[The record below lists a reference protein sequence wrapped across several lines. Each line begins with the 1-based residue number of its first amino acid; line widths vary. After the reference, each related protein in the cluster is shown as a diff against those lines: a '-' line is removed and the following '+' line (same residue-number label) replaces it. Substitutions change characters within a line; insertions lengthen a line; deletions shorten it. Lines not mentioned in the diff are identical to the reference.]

1 MRAAILIGSI
11 DDYGANRV
19 LLQDIEAF
27 AALGIKSCVIAP
39 ADAILSES
47 QMERIRSLG
56 AEVEISPL
64 HVFRRVDLRRSIGL
78 PITLPDGARHA
89 DIVIAY
95 TLAVA
100 GYLPLAR
107 MRGALTILSAHESI
121 EGLPGRALGMLATQA
136 DLTTVN
142 SLATAHGLKRMGVR
156 TDQMTLMYPSLPEPG
171 DDHPE
176 TDTSKLSILVA
187 ARINGAKGQGDA
199 IAAVREAR
207 ALGVPAELTLA
218 GGPFPGQEGWLL
230 RVQEE
235 VAAGSGVRYAGDLPD
250 IQGLMAETNL
260 LLISSRRP
268 EPFGLVAL
276 EAWCAGRRAIAPAEG
291 GALEAMWLVDGVTFE
306 PRSPTSLALQLV
318 RIWEKR
324 ELLSAPDRHSPA
336 ADLCTPDRRRQ
347 TWADL
352 LAGRLRAK
360 PKAPLVAGS

>member
-19 LLQDIEAF
+19 LLQDIEAL
-27 AALGIKSCVIAP
+27 AALGIDSCVIAP

-47 QMERIRSLG
+47 QVERIRALG
-56 AEVEISPL
+56 AEVEIFPL
-64 HVFRRVDLRRSIGL
+64 HVFRRVDLLGSIGL
-78 PITLPDGARHA
+78 PMTLPDAARDA

-95 TLAVA
+95 TLAVV

-136 DLTTVN
+136 DLTIVN
-142 SLATAHGLKRMGVR
+142 SLATAHGLQRMGIA
-156 TDQMTLMYPSLPEPG
+156 TDRMTLIYPSLPGPG
-171 DDHPE
+171 DDHPA

-187 ARINGAKGQGDA
+187 ARVNGAKGQGDA
-199 IAAVREAR
+199 ITAVREAR
-207 ALGVPAELTLA
+207 VLGVPAELTLA
-218 GGPFPGQEGWLL
+218 GGPFPGQEEWLVRL
-230 RVQEE
+230 QEE
-235 VAAGSGVRYAGDLPD
+235 VAAGPGVRYVGDLPD
-250 IQGLMAETNL
+250 IQGLLSEANL

-276 EAWCAGRRAIAPAEG
+276 EAWCAGRRAIGPAEG

-306 PRSPTSLALQLV
+306 PRNPTSLARQLV

-324 ELLSAPDRHSPA
+324 DLLNAPDRQSPA
-336 ADLCTPDRRRQ
+336 ARLCSRDRRRQ
-347 TWADL
+347 NWAAL
-352 LAGRLRAK
+352 LGGRLGAK
-360 PKAPLVAGS
+360 RKIGMVGGQ